1 MSPRVGVC
9 GEDNSLKGRIRRETE
24 CETHANES
32 YMPYP
37 KPRRSNHGQ
46 DEVGVKP
53 HGGPNVSVLKNGAM
67 TCG

>member
-1 MSPRVGVC
+1 MSPRVNECSKVK
-9 GEDNSLKGRIRRETE
+9 SLKGRSRRETE
-24 CETHANES
+24 CEMRVQS
-32 YMPYP
+32 YLLNP
-37 KPRRSNHGQ
+37 KPVRSNLGQ

>member
-1 MSPRVGVC
+1 MGAARLRTLRSEAEGKPSAKC
-9 GEDNSLKGRIRRETE
+9 
-24 CETHANES
+24 ANES
-32 YMPYP
+32 YLLNP
-37 KPRRSNHGQ
+37 KPMRSNLGQ